1 MNIVEAIKGDVNNEL
16 LSALAAANNE
26 TLDKT
31 NITIN
36 TSTVSLLLAFM
47 KRASTESG
55 LNLLHNLSNSGNFSI
70 HNPSDS
76 IFPGD
81 KINKLSDEGNAL
93 ISKIIPDKKS
103 PLITF
108 VSSFSG
114 VRNTTANRTN
124 GLVTLMILN
133 KLKQIT
139 ASKSLDLAGLAELFA
154 DQKDFIVDSA
164 PKNLIEKLSQHIGLG
179 NLISLGSSIITTSAT
194 LNTKNEREKQKST
207 ESQSNYTQNEVNENS
222 SNKLKNWLIPG
233 IFGLLLLGFAG
244 YYFYNQNISESD
256 SSQITADTLVN
267 INDTIKIDS
276 VKSPLS
282 DSTKAINVTSD
293 TLVVEMEETNLPNGQ
308 KITLEKENLDGKMF
322 AFLNDTTKTRAK
334 VLVSSIPSFNG
345 TNGSI
350 STESSTLFANIGSI
364 MKAYPQSRLK
374 ITVNEYA
381 ENDSTRNQTSSNKK
395 AFSIK
400 RILLNSGIQSFR
412 IDAVGSLKPGQSTE
426 ALKAK
431 EVELLVMKK

>member
-1 MNIVEAIKGDVNNEL
+1 MNIVEAIKEDVNSDL
-16 LSALAAANNE
+16 LAALAAANSE
-26 TLDKT
+26 TVEKT
-31 NITIN
+31 NTTVN
-36 TSTVSLLLAFM
+36 TSIVSLLLAFM

-55 LNLLHNLSNSGNFSI
+55 LNLLHNLSSSGSFSI

-179 NLISLGSSIITTSAT
+179 NLISLGSSIISTSTTLSS
-194 LNTKNEREKQKST
+194 KNEREKQKST
-207 ESQSNYTQNEVNENS
+207 ENQNAYSNTETNS
-222 SNKLKNWLIPG
+222 NSGGSSLKNWLIPG

-244 YYFYNQNISESD
+244 YYFYNQTNSAAELETTPAD
-256 SSQITADTLVN
+256 SIVN

-276 VKSPLS
+276 LKPVAV
-282 DSTKAINVTSD
+282 DSNSLKAATSD
-293 TLVVEMEETNLPNGQ
+293 TLVVEMEETTLPNGQ
-308 KITLEKENLDGKMF
+308 KITLEKANLDGKLYS
-322 AFLNDTTKTRAK
+322 FLTDTSKTRTK
-334 VLVSSIPSFNG
+334 VLVSSIPTFGAGKILPEPSKIY
-345 TNGSI
+345 S
-350 STESSTLFANIGSI
+350 NIGSI
-364 MKAYPQSRLK
+364 MAAFPQSRLK
-374 ITVNEYA
+374 ITVNEYNA
-381 ENDSTRNQTSSNKK
+381 AQDSTISQTGANKK

-400 RILLNSGIQSFR
+400 RVLLNSGIQSFR
-412 IDAVGSLKPGQSTE
+412 VDAVGSQKIGLATE
-426 ALKAK
+426 AQKAK